1 VDETARCIPAASEP
15 GMSAQPIVI
24 KRPWKQEE
32 DEIVRR
38 LVAQN
43 GASKWSMIAA
53 HLEGRVGKQC
63 RERWQNHLSP
73 EINKAPWTSEEE
85 HILLAAHKRV
95 GNRWAEIAK
104 QLPGRPDN
112 AIKNHWNS
120 LNRQGKLEVLQQQQ
134 EQQEQQRR
142 QQRQTEEA
150 GGRGQG
156 SQQRQQQQ
164 RRQQQPQPR
173 QQEQQ
178 PPPPQQKQQQHDP
191 TTTPAS
197 SQRKSAPASRK
208 KRRAR
213 NDGSGSNGSGAE
225 NSTSAP
231 ATSQSNGSP
240 RSVAK
245 RKRRPAAP
253 RRESAASQQRQ
264 HHVTQQQ
271 AGTHTHTMHTMHSD
285 AVNDGEHG
293 GMSINP
299 SAPQYHPLSSALHD
313 RPLTEDWHRNT
324 QVDSTWGLRT
334 RLCSATGTTRH
345 SRWKRLINV

>member
-1 VDETARCIPAASEP
+1 MDETARCIPAASEP

-73 EINKAPWTSEEE
+73 EIYKAPWTSEEE

-156 SQQRQQQQ
+156 SQRRQQQ
-164 RRQQQPQPR
+164 RQQQPQPR

-271 AGTHTHTMHTMHSD
+271 AGTHTHTMHSD

>member
-1 VDETARCIPAASEP
+1 MDETARCIPAASEP

-73 EINKAPWTSEEE
+73 EINKAPWTGEEE

-156 SQQRQQQQ
+156 SQQRQQQ
-164 RRQQQPQPR
+164 RQQQPQPR

-271 AGTHTHTMHTMHSD
+271 AGTHTHTMHSD

>member
-1 VDETARCIPAASEP
+1 
-15 GMSAQPIVI
+15 MSAQPIVI

-156 SQQRQQQQ
+156 SQQRQQQ
-164 RRQQQPQPR
+164 RQQQPQPR

-178 PPPPQQKQQQHDP
+178 PPQQKQQQHDP

-213 NDGSGSNGSGAE
+213 NDGSSSNGSGAE

-271 AGTHTHTMHTMHSD
+271 AGTHSHTMHSD

-324 QVDSTWGLRT
+324 QVDSTWGPRT

>member
-156 SQQRQQQQ
+156 SQQQQQQ
-164 RRQQQPQPR
+164 RQQQPQPR

-271 AGTHTHTMHTMHSD
+271 AGTHTHTMHSD

>member
-1 VDETARCIPAASEP
+1 MDETARCIPAASEP

-156 SQQRQQQQ
+156 SQRRQQQ
-164 RRQQQPQPR
+164 RQQQPQPR

-271 AGTHTHTMHTMHSD
+271 AGTHTHTMHSD

>member
-1 VDETARCIPAASEP
+1 MDETARCIPAASEP

-134 EQQEQQRR
+134 EKQEQQRR

-156 SQQRQQQQ
+156 SQQRQQQ
-164 RRQQQPQPR
+164 RQQQPQPR

-271 AGTHTHTMHTMHSD
+271 AGTHTHTMHSD

>member
-156 SQQRQQQQ
+156 SQQRQQQ
-164 RRQQQPQPR
+164 RQQQPQPR

-271 AGTHTHTMHTMHSD
+271 AGTHTHTMHSD

>member
-1 VDETARCIPAASEP
+1 MDETARCIPAASEP

-156 SQQRQQQQ
+156 SQQRQQQ
-164 RRQQQPQPR
+164 RQQQPQPR

-271 AGTHTHTMHTMHSD
+271 AGTHTHTMHSD